1 MGSYV
6 LHLFSNGRPGADWF
20 LQGLEHYGG
29 ARCCQLLSFLVHY
42 PEEDAVLATMLERVW
57 LPDGGGLGGYDH
69 HINARAFHYRAIVL
83 HCLLEAPDRLDR
95 WLATPWL
102 KRYCGGAKD
111 RETLRL
117 VAAWRK
123 RRPRPQAHPRT

>member
-1 MGSYV
+1 M
-6 LHLFSNGRPGADWF
+6 
-20 LQGLEHYGG
+20 
-29 ARCCQLLSFLVHY
+29 
-42 PEEDAVLATMLERVW
+42 LATMLERVW
-57 LPDGGGLGGYDH
+57 LPDWGGLGGYDH
-69 HINARAFHYRAIVL
+69 YTNACAFHYRAIVL